1 MPMTISEI
9 IALCNFLLN
18 IIRLLF
24 DILKNKKNNKKD
36 RS

>member
-1 MPMTISEI
+1 MPMTFTEI
-9 IALCNFLLN
+9 IALCNLLLN